1 MDLLFW
7 SLFLNFCFG
16 VELIH
21 LKYYEKIKNYIITK
35 KNNTN

>member
-16 VELIH
+16 VEVFH
-21 LKYYEKIKNYIITK
+21 LKYYDKVKNYIITK

>member
-16 VELIH
+16 VEQLYVTIYPKVKK
-21 LKYYEKIKNYIITK
+21 LYYAK
-35 KNNTN
+35 KNKTN

>member
-16 VELIH
+16 CEVFYLTIYP
-21 LKYYEKIKNYIITK
+21 KVKNYIITK

>member
-16 VELIH
+16 VEVFQLTIYP
-21 LKYYEKIKNYIITK
+21 KVKKFYNDK